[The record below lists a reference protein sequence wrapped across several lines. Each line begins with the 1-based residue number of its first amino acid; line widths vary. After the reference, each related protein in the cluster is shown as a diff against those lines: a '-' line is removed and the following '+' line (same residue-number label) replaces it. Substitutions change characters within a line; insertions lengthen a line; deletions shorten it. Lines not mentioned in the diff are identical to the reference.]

1 MNRRSVRHFAL
12 LAALSLA
19 LSACGNKG
27 PLVLPGAPADTPVPA
42 ESAPA
47 ADPAATP
54 AADPQAAPAPP
65 PADSDATPP
74 R

>member
-27 PLVLPGAPADTPVPA
+27 PLVLPGAPVDTPVPA

-54 AADPQAAPAPP
+54 PAEPAPP
-65 PADSDATPP
+65 PADSDAKPP

>member
-27 PLVLPGAPADTPVPA
+27 PLVLPGAPADTPAPA
-42 ESAPA
+42 EPA

-54 AADPQAAPAPP
+54 QADPVPP
-65 PADSDATPP
+65 PADSDASPP